1 MLRPQVNVVCN
12 EVMNLQLIDKPEGIT
27 THQSE
32 PNDWG
37 IVEFIAQQSGQTL
50 YVTHRLDKET
60 SGALLVAKD
69 RDTAKNLTQ
78 LFEQKVVSKRYFFLT
93 DRQIKQQVKL
103 DHISHHSYIERDK
116 QTYTSS
122 NQKESN
128 AFTDFSLL
136 WNQGGISLWEARPI
150 TGKSHQIR
158 LHAQDLGIP
167 VLGDKEHGGTNWSR
181 MCLHAQE
188 INFVHEG
195 TTQDFKS
202 ITPWWSEQKHA
213 ELIANSLPLQTNA
226 LIHLMN
232 AYEKRQRL
240 KIHNLPSFR
249 FSHAETDEFSID
261 IYNTVAWINWYKEE
275 NPTDQILTTF
285 ESYFHTLNKSV
296 FVRKINNRGQDPNT
310 NQFWSLGKIP
320 DQWTTAENGLHY
332 ELRTNQ
338 GLSAGLFLDQ
348 RANRAWVKENGADL
362 RVLNLYSYTC
372 GFSVA
377 ATAGGAKEVCSVDT
391 SAKFLDWGKR
401 NFEINNLDVKKF
413 EFWAQDCLLFL
424 KGTAKRKRQFD
435 LIIVDPPS
443 FGRSKDQVFKIE
455 KDWTQLLDLCN
466 EVLALQGKILFSTNY
481 EKWEYKDF
489 QELMQSWAMKNK
501 LSLQP
506 NPIPGLD
513 YELSSIHRL
522 LKCVVLIKTGK
533 HN

>member
-1 MLRPQVNVVCN
+1 MLPPQVNVVCN
-12 EVMNLQLIDKPEGIT
+12 EVMNLELIDKPEGIT

-37 IVEFIAQQSGQTL
+37 IVEFVAHQSSHPL
-50 YVTHRLDKET
+50 YVIHRLDKET

-93 DRQIKQQVKL
+93 DRQIKL
-103 DHISHHSYIERDK
+103 DCISHHSYIERDK
-116 QTYTSS
+116 QTYVSS

-136 WNQGGISLWEARPI
+136 WNHAGISLWEARPV

-167 VLGDKEHGGTNWSR
+167 ILGDKEHGGTNWAR

-188 INFVHEG
+188 ISFVYEG
-195 TTQDFKS
+195 ITQDFKS
-202 ITPWWSEQKHA
+202 IIPWWSKQEHA
-213 ELIANSLPLQTNA
+213 GLISDSLSSPSNESV
-226 LIHLMN
+226 LIFLMN

-249 FSHAETDEFSID
+249 FSHTEADQFSID
-261 IYNTVAWINWYKEE
+261 IYNNVAWINWYKEE
-275 NPTDQILTTF
+275 NPTDQMLKTF
-285 ESYFHTLNKSV
+285 ENYFRTLNKSV
-296 FVRKINNRGQDPNT
+296 FIRKMNNRGQDPNT
-310 NQFWSLGKIP
+310 NQFWSLGEVP
-320 DQWTTAENGLHY
+320 EQWTSTENGLNY

-338 GLSAGLFLDQ
+338 GLSPGLFLDQ
-348 RANRAWVKENGADL
+348 RTNRAWVKENSSDL

-377 ATAGGAKEVCSVDT
+377 AAAGGAKEVCSVDT
-391 SAKFLDWGKR
+391 SAKFLEWGKR
-401 NFEINNLDVKKF
+401 NFEINNLDPKKF

-455 KDWTQLLDLCN
+455 KDWGELLDLCN
-466 EVLALQGKILFSTNY
+466 EVIAPQGKILFSTNY
-481 EKWEYKDF
+481 EKWDCKDF
-489 QELMQSWAMKNK
+489 QELLQTWAKKNK
-501 LSLQP
+501 MSLQSAP
-506 NPIPGLD
+506 VPGLD

-522 LKCVVLIKTGK
+522 LKCVIFYDWP
-533 HN
+533 